1 MQVCIYVIAYGYS
14 VSFLSEQGVLALG
27 SRFKALSDLFYD
39 AADAIYRDRGI
50 ALQARWF
57 PLVRLLQVRG
67 AMSVTE
73 IADVIGQ
80 SHSAVSQLAT
90 RLVRD
95 GWLQATGDARDR
107 RRRTLALTERAQAEL
122 RAAQP
127 VWEAIR
133 VELEARLAA
142 QGTGLLHALSALE
155 DGLVA
160 QPLAAGV
167 IARCRARQSAA
178 VRIVPFAPEL
188 RADFYRLNAEW
199 LVRYYRIE
207 PIDHAVLS
215 EPERHILAPGGAIFF
230 ALRDKEVVGTCA
242 LLQESPGVFELT
254 KMAVS
259 ENCQGLGIGRRLL
272 DAAIAEFE
280 ARRGERLFLESHS
293 RLQPALRLYAQAGFE
308 LQPGLKPD
316 SHYQRSDVYMIYRGK
331 PGAA

>member
-1 MQVCIYVIAYGYS
+1 M
-14 VSFLSEQGVLALG
+14 SFLVEQGVLALG
-27 SRFKALSDLFYD
+27 SRFKALSDHFYD
-39 AADAIYRDRGI
+39 AADAIYRDTGI

-57 PLVRLLQVRG
+57 PLVMLLHERG
-67 AMSVTE
+67 PMSVTE
-73 IADVIGQ
+73 IAEAVGQ
-80 SHSAVSQLAT
+80 SHPAISQLSS
-90 RLVRD
+90 RLIRD
-95 GWLQATGDARDR
+95 GWLQATDDARDR
-107 RRRTLALTERAQAEL
+107 RRRTLALTDRAEAEV

-127 VWEAIR
+127 VWRALR
-133 VELEARLAA
+133 AELEQRLAE

-155 DGLVA
+155 D
-160 QPLAAGV
+160 QLAARPIAAEV
-167 IARCRARQSAA
+167 VARCRARESAA

-215 EPERHILAPGGAIFF
+215 DPERHILAPGGAIFF
-230 ALRDKEVVGTCA
+230 ALREEEVVGTCA

-280 ARRGERLFLESHS
+280 RRQGERLFLESHS
-293 RLQPALRLYAQAGFE
+293 RLQPALRLYARAGFE
-308 LQPGLKPD
+308 MQVGLKPD

-331 PGAA
+331 PATQ